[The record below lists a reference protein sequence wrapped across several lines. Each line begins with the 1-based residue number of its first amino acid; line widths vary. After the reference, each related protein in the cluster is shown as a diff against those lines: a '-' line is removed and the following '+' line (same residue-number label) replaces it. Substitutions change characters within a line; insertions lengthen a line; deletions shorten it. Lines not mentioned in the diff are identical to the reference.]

1 MYIPSLPSH
10 THHPPP
16 TLPHRDTQGA
26 GGKGPSAE
34 WRIKASL
41 IPPAL
46 VSSHNLGSA
55 MGSPVTL
62 PYINLQ
68 RRQKRNKE
76 KVLKNKQINTQ
87 WNTQEEVLSEKSL
100 TLDQKMNLGTKCII
114 VYQ

>member
-26 GGKGPSAE
+26 GGQGPSAE

-55 MGSPVTL
+55 MSSPVTL

-68 RRQKRNKE
+68 TRKTGTDRE
-76 KVLKNKQINTQ
+76 KQLKKNKQKNKNI
-87 WNTQEEVLSEKSL
+87 
-100 TLDQKMNLGTKCII
+100 
-114 VYQ
+114 